1 MGSSVPLRTDGW
13 KMTNTEKERD
23 LPLERWLLEEIAQ
36 TAQDKVFRTTLQ
48 VTLNGGAKGRPL

>member
-48 VTLNGGAKGRPL
+48 VTLNGGAKGGPL